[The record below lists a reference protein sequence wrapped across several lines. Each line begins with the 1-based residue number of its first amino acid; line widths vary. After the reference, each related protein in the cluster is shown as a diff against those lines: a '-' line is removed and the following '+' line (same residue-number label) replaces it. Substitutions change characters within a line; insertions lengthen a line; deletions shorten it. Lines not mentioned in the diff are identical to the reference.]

1 MVTTNNSI
9 KFPTKF
15 NWQIKNWKIVEN
27 WLNTI
32 VWHQKSFQVTSPFFL
47 TKFKLRSLPN
57 EWVTRTHR
65 GRFFFSL
72 QRPVAN
78 RLLFFTII
86 IIIMTTIMHKD
97 LGPREH
103 SEKKKKIRER
113 NETMV
118 TWHHFSSDSDTF
130 CSHVLLPTR
139 RGLSSCFPFIISL
152 PTAFLPSLQSDW
164 LIFGYLYKNKRS
176 SPLEHFCQFS

>member
-65 GRFFFSL
+65 GRFFFPL

-97 LGPREH
+97 LGPCEH
-103 SEKKKKIRER
+103 SEKKKKNSWKKRNDGDVTSFFIRFR
-113 NETMV
+113 
-118 TWHHFSSDSDTF
+118 HFLFACFTPHSTGF
-130 CSHVLLPTR
+130 IKL
-139 RGLSSCFPFIISL
+139 FPFYY
-152 PTAFLPSLQSDW
+152 QSSNRFPPLFTIW
-164 LIFGYLYKNKRS
+164 LADFRIFVQK
-176 SPLEHFCQFS
+176 